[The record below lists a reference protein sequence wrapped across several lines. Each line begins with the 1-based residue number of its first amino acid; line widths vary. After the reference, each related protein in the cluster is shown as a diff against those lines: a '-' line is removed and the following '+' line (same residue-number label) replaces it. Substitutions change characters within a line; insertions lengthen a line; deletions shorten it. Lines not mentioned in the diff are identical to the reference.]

1 MAVVHFYEKPGC
13 LTNAKQ
19 KKMLVAAGHLLIV
32 HDLLTEPWN
41 NQRDL
46 LRSFFGS
53 LPVAQWFNLNAP
65 DVKNGIV
72 NPGKLNEHQALA
84 LMVKQ
89 PLLIRRPLLEIDG
102 KRYTGFDPDQ
112 LNRMHGMA
120 LKSAD
125 DKQGEKCSKPA
136 HLEACGP

>member
-32 HDLLTEPWN
+32 HDLLTEQWSQ
-41 NQRDL
+41 QRET
-46 LRSFFGS
+46 LRAFFGN

-65 DVKNGIV
+65 DVKNGTIEL
-72 NPGKLNEHQALA
+72 GKFNEHQALD
-84 LMVKQ
+84 LMVKR

-102 KRYTGFDPDQ
+102 KRYAGFDPDH
-112 LNRMHGMA
+112 LNQMHGMA

-125 DKQGEKCSKPA
+125 GKQGEKCSKAA
-136 HLEACGP
+136 HPETCGL